1 MAGCKSYYYA
11 DWAVD
16 FEFADV
22 SANVSSAFDGLRVRA
37 DSVSFISSLAS

>member
-22 SANVSSAFDGLRVRA
+22 SANVSSAFDGLEFARIR
-37 DSVSFISSLAS
+37 SLSYLSLAS